1 MPCSQMISMN
11 IRPPRATAERKVESV
26 PKVKARMRNSGRR
39 NIGSATRR
47 STITKATRLTAAP
60 ASRASTRGLPHPIAW
75 PPAGRMP

>member
-11 IRPPRATAERKVESV
+11 IRPPRATADRNVESV
-26 PKVKARMRNSGRR
+26 PKVKARMRKSGRR

-47 STITKATRLTAAP
+47 STSTKATRLTTAP
-60 ASRASTRGLPHPIAW
+60 ASSASTRGLPQPTGW